1 MPKAFCGANRLGQVT
16 QKLRALVTISQ
27 RYDVPVFI
35 STNRVDAWQ
44 LPQLLE
50 LRSKCKLHESKHRWC
65 ALGIKAG
72 NQMEPS
78 AVIHRIASSC
88 PISDTPCSCSP
99 AIEHVYDVATVTAS
113 ATHSRS
119 AAEQEFVMFLLK
131 TTLQPLVPSDWSSFD
146 VSSSLRGIC
155 FSDED
160 GQRRIL
166 RKLHIRWWHISVQRL
181 KAILHRVGIPKK
193 TLDMIDGIVDTC
205 RICRT
210 WARLPSLGFQCFER
224 QKRSE
229 ARNVIDVRWVFT
241 WKIKQGKRFIRARL
255 CIRGFKDTGSDQDVN
270 TSPTATRFS
279 QRLLVSE
286 TAARRWSLASTDI
299 PKAFLQGIS
308 YAELAKETGREER
321 QVSFELNGQPIF
333 CLRQLPGFSDFNPA
347 SEVLRC
353 TKPGTGC
360 KDAPRAFNLKL
371 KRVTAAFGFKP
382 SIMDIELELWHDSK
396 GELSMLLLKH
406 VDDFKISGHKDDIE
420 KLAQHLAK
428 EFGKLDLECDN
439 FTFCGVRHRQNPDG
453 SIFLDQMSFISAIR
467 EMQLQPEHKALD
479 VLPEEVRRQF
489 LSLLM
494 TVAYAL
500 LTRQT

>member
-1 MPKAFCGANRLGQVT
+1 MPSEESSISEAAGAEDQIARG
-16 QKLRALVTISQ
+16 
-27 RYDVPVFI
+27 P
-35 STNRVDAWQ
+35 
-44 LPQLLE
+44 
-50 LRSKCKLHESKHRWC
+50 
-65 ALGIKAG
+65 GG
-72 NQMEPS
+72 G
-78 AVIHRIASSC
+78 RIAHRD
-88 PISDTPCSCSP
+88 SDAQTP
-99 AIEHVYDVATVTAS
+99 
-113 ATHSRS
+113 
-119 AAEQEFVMFLLK
+119 
-131 TTLQPLVPSDWSSFD
+131 VPSDWSSFD
-146 VSSSLRGIC
+146 VSSSLRGIR

-181 KAILHRVGIPKK
+181 KAILHRAGIPKK

-270 TSPTATRFS
+270 ASPTATRFS

-321 QVSFELNGQPIF
+321 QVSFELSGQPIF

-360 KDAPRAFNLKL
+360 KDAP
-371 KRVTAAFGFKP
+371 P
-382 SIMDIELELWHDSK
+382 
-396 GELSMLLLKH
+396 
-406 VDDFKISGHKDDIE
+406 GH
-420 KLAQHLAK
+420 
-428 EFGKLDLECDN
+428 
-439 FTFCGVRHRQNPDG
+439 
-453 SIFLDQMSFISAIR
+453 
-467 EMQLQPEHKALD
+467 
-479 VLPEEVRRQF
+479 
-489 LSLLM
+489 
-494 TVAYAL
+494 
-500 LTRQT
+500 LT